1 MFLKKP
7 KDKTIGI
14 FNGLDKTTELN
25 VDRKCEQP
33 EFELFL
39 YSVLLGLPEMSLVF
53 WSVGNVKDCDKL
65 IILIWSKFIYFNF
78 KNSICSALF
87 ASIVFKKYADYF
99 DDKRSLYLKMADDFE
114 NLAFGVLDMCT
125 DQDQDK
131 IEKLLIRQV
140 PEFGYRTA
148 LQIAIAADALN
159 FISHIWCQRLLT
171 KLWFNRLIIDSPT
184 LEVK

>member
-65 IILIWSKFIYFNF
+65 IILI
-78 KNSICSALF
+78 
-87 ASIVFKKYADYF
+87 
-99 DDKRSLYLKMADDFE
+99 
-114 NLAFGVLDMCT
+114 
-125 DQDQDK
+125 
-131 IEKLLIRQV
+131 
-140 PEFGYRTA
+140 
-148 LQIAIAADALN
+148 
-159 FISHIWCQRLLT
+159 
-171 KLWFNRLIIDSPT
+171 
-184 LEVK
+184 